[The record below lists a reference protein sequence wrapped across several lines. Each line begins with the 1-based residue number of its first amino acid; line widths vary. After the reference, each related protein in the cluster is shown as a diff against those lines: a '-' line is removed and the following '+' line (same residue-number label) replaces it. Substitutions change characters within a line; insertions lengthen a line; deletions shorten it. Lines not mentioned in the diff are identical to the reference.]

1 MYYRSRSLLAAAV
14 VSALTQLSAQA
25 EETSDSA
32 DDTRLGAVTVT
43 GTRGK
48 ARTVLDS
55 PVPVDVLTAG
65 DLKSAGASNGELG
78 QALQTLLPSFSF
90 PRQSNSG
97 GADHVRAAQL
107 RGMSPDQ
114 VLVLVNGKRRHTSA
128 LVNDSSK
135 IGRGTAPVDFNSIPI
150 SAIKRIEV
158 LRDGAGAQYGSD
170 AIAGVINII
179 LDDAPQGGEVS
190 STYGAYHTRQKAIGK
205 TTNDG
210 QNSLTTAKIGTRLGE
225 EGGFIRGGTEYKD
238 RNPTNRAGFDGF
250 ADTPGQRNYVMG
262 DGVARDVNLWF
273 NSEVPLGNGK
283 AYSFGTYNQRH
294 TTGAEFYRYPT
305 DQPQFYPNGYLPQ
318 SLGDNTDLSA
328 TAGFKGL
335 IGEDWDYDSSITHG
349 RNRFESATERT
360 LNVALGADSPTR
372 FDTGDY
378 ELRQTTANLDSSRE
392 LRLGSRSFVLALGG
406 EYRYENY
413 LTYAGD
419 AASYFGTGAD
429 GANGLRPS
437 EEVDL
442 DRNVFG
448 SYAEL
453 SGDLTDRLL
462 VDAATRWEHYD
473 DAGSKLTGKLS
484 GRYRLTEQLALRG
497 AISNNFRAPSL
508 AQVGFQHTTSNF
520 GTGGTLTDIRVL
532 SVNDPIARALG
543 AEDLK
548 PETSKNF
555 SLGLTA
561 QLSERFDASLDV
573 FRIDVKDRIT
583 LSQRIGSDALEQYIN
598 NNLGVAGVHDVN
610 FFTNAADTRTD
621 GAELVLNYHQPWLDG
636 QLGLTSAYTWNH
648 TKVTKTKGTP
658 SQLSALGIGDDALV
672 GVEERN
678 TLTDAAPRDR
688 LMFSANW
695 ASQHWGLLG
704 RLTRQGKTTRVFDF
718 GDSQPEQ
725 TYNAVWQL
733 DAEVQ
738 YTFTPTFDIAV
749 GGNNLT
755 DRYPERS
762 NSQINYGGNLPYD
775 VLSSIGTNG
784 AYYYARATYGF

>member
-1 MYYRSRSLLAAAV
+1 MYHRSRSLLAAAV
-14 VSALTQLSAQA
+14 VTAMAQFPAQA
-25 EETSDSA
+25 EEATQANGDA
-32 DDTRLGAVTVT
+32 RLGTVLVT
-43 GTRGK
+43 GTRGT

-55 PVPVDVLTAG
+55 PVPVDVLTAA
-65 DLKSAGASNGELG
+65 DLKSTGASNGELG

-190 STYGAYHTRQKAIGK
+190 TTYGAYHTHQDAIGK
-205 TTNDG
+205 TTTDG

-225 EGGFIRGGTEYKD
+225 DGGFVRGGTEYKD

-262 DGVARDVNLWF
+262 DGVARDVNAWF
-273 NSEVPLGNGK
+273 NSELPLAGGK

-294 TTGAEFYRYPT
+294 TTGAEFYRYPSE
-305 DQPQFYPNGYLPQ
+305 QPQFYPNGYLPQ
-318 SLGDNTDLSA
+318 SLGDNLDLSA

-335 IGEDWDYDSSITHG
+335 IGEDWDFDSSLTHG
-349 RNRFESATERT
+349 RNRFESATRRT
-360 LNVALGADSPTR
+360 LNVTLGPDSPTR

-378 ELRQTTANLDSSRE
+378 ELRQTTANLDFNRE
-392 LRLGSRSFVLALGG
+392 LRLGGRSFVLALGG
-406 EYRYENY
+406 EYRYEHY
-413 LTYAGD
+413 LTSAGD
-419 AASYFGTGAD
+419 EASYTGSGAD

-437 EEVDL
+437 EEADL

-453 SGDLTDRLL
+453 SGDVTDRLF

-484 GRYRLTEQLALRG
+484 ARYRLTDQWALRG
-497 AISNNFRAPSL
+497 AVSNNFRAPSL
-508 AQVGFQHTTSNF
+508 AQTGFQHTTSNF
-520 GTGGTLTDIRVL
+520 GTGGTLTDVRVL

-543 AEDLK
+543 AEKLD

-598 NNLGVAGVHDVN
+598 DNFGVAGVHDVN

-621 GAELVLNYHQPWLDG
+621 GAELVLNYHQPFFEG
-636 QLGLTSAYTWNH
+636 QLGLTSAYTYNH

-658 SQLSALGIGDDALV
+658 SQLSALGIGADALV

-678 TLTDAAPRDR
+678 TLTDAAPKDR
-688 LMFSANW
+688 LVFSANW

-704 RLTRQGKTTRVFDF
+704 RLTRQGETTRVFDF

-725 TYNAVWQL
+725 TYGAVWQL

-738 YTFTPTFDIAV
+738 YKFTPTFDIAL

-755 DRYPERS
+755 DNYPDRS

-775 VLSSIGTNG
+775 VLSPIGTNG